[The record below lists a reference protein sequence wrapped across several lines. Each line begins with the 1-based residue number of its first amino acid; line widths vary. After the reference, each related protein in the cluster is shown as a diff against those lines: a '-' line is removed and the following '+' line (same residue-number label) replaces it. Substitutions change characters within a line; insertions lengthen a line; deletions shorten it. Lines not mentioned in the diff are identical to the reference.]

1 MLGCRTGLLE
11 PIPVWEGEEPWPPSC
26 VALCVGAVASNLDRA
41 NSEIVR
47 LWWETEGPT
56 RSMRQYRRLRKLT
69 DLLLD
74 YLERLNMR
82 YPQGRRLD
90 ATATKAIQDVLAEL
104 PDPLRTSFPDC
115 GTVQEALDGVFELK
129 KELRRQLIPD
139 AIPALCSWE
148 PGEE

>member
-1 MLGCRTGLLE
+1 M
-11 PIPVWEGEEPWPPSC
+11 
-26 VALCVGAVASNLDRA
+26 ASNLDKA

-47 LWWETEGPT
+47 LWWETAGPT
-56 RSMRQYRRLRKLT
+56 RSMRQYRRFRKLT

-82 YPQGRRLD
+82 YPQGRGLD
-90 ATATKAIQDVLAEL
+90 ESTSRAIREVLAEL

-129 KELRRQLIPD
+129 KELRRQLIPG
-139 AIPALCSWE
+139 AVPALCNWE